1 MSTNLFNQVE
11 TSKAELVSAAQ
22 TASLPTDSIQTGFE
36 NILGI
41 GGAKSPFQQKANK
54 KQTQLTVCLLP
65 KSGKGVSLKSV
76 SGLSGKNLD
85 IYKARCEG
93 QISKV
98 LAADFAARISEGSKA
113 VKCVVKD
120 GKRIYTLVESAISV
134 KDVSED
140 TAMEVLARKFGCSVE
155 EVEAKLLA

>member
-11 TSKAELVSAAQ
+11 TSKAELVTAAQ
-22 TASLPTDSIQTGFE
+22 SASLPNDATQTGFE
-36 NILGI
+36 AILGI
-41 GGAKSPFQQKANK
+41 GNSKSPFQQKPNK
-54 KQTQLTVCLLP
+54 KGTQLTVGLLP

-76 SGLSGKNLD
+76 SGLAGKNLD

-98 LAADFAARISEGSKA
+98 LAADFAARVADGSKA

-134 KDVSED
+134 KEVSED
-140 TAMEVLARKFGCSVE
+140 TAMEVMARKLGITVE